1 LLHRTRARLMVDW
14 LTGCLRFMLILVV
27 TAGTVCPDLA
37 DRLALLRSELL
48 STEGLPRPGASVQT
62 GRRLPASSTHR
73 LMVWRE
79 TLKRLASDDMLWP
92 FLCKEPISCRCCGVR
107 LSELN
112 MAGVGGGVDQ
122 QNPKWL
128 GLSSCSRLLGVAW
141 LRQASYCWVHMTTPS
156 TQHNGFASG

>member
-1 LLHRTRARLMVDW
+1 MQKCSLASLFLLLNTLPLFFGPYTKGFLQCTRARLTVDW
-14 LTGCLRFMLILVV
+14 LTGCLRFMLTLVV

-62 GRRLPASSTHR
+62 GRRLPASSTQR

-92 FLCKEPISCRCCGVR
+92 VLCKEPISCRCCGVR

-112 MAGVGGGVDQ
+112 MAGVGGGGDQ
-122 QNPKWL
+122 QNHKWL
-128 GLSSCSRLLGVAW
+128 S
-141 LRQASYCWVHMTTPS
+141 
-156 TQHNGFASG
+156 